1 LIRELST
8 RLNAAGIGSFKFN
21 NRGHDVV
28 TGLGKQFAGAAF
40 QALRAE
46 RSAMPDPQA
55 PRAAGLGL
63 PERQALHQ
71 PVLPIAAIV
80 GSRDEYLDR
89 QPQELIDGF
98 RRNASRSR

>member
-1 LIRELST
+1 MTSSPAWASSSPGRPFK
-8 RLNAAGIGSFKFN
+8 RFGQRDRQAGS
-21 NRGHDVV
+21 
-28 TGLGKQFAGAAF
+28 
-40 QALRAE
+40 
-46 RSAMPDPQA
+46 QA